1 MIRSCNCCGRPM
13 HTAPYPDF
21 DDPGLCEICDRNG
34 DPLVDQEEARRLLE
48 EQAKEEHEAWAEDE
62 SDA

>member
-1 MIRSCNCCGRPM
+1 M

-21 DDPGLCEICDRNG
+21 DDPGLCEICDTNG
-34 DPLVDQEEARRLLE
+34 DALVDQEEAKRLRE